1 MRPRGALA
9 GAGALTG
16 VGASSTSVAVGE
28 VSMAAAAGV
37 SMAGAVSA
45 AVTTASADF
54 LAADFLEILGINCI
68 WFVTGFRFASGQ
80 CGEESPPALDG
91 LRQEKFKLNL
101 LTDWDF
107 LSQIGKGNIAV
118 NEFSVAQKRGSVK
131 FEISCALLVLAGAI
145 T

>member
-1 MRPRGALA
+1 M
-9 GAGALTG
+9 
-16 VGASSTSVAVGE
+16 
-28 VSMAAAAGV
+28 
-37 SMAGAVSA
+37 
-45 AVTTASADF
+45 
-54 LAADFLEILGINCI
+54 

-80 CGEESPPALDG
+80 CGEENPPALDG

-118 NEFSVAQKRGSVK
+118 NEVSLAQKRCGVK

-145 T
+145 SRTVTNNFDTSMAWIICYSKRTK